1 MPRRACGAASLAY
14 GRGIQCTLQ
23 AVLKLSLESIEVSAT
38 IPNERTPNS
47 HYSCPILQTL
57 YLRQALLNRGRL
69 LGALGGRSRV
79 RRLQARLVTSSQEAR
94 SPSGPDEGPA
104 FSGLDNIGRRA
115 APMLPGSREVQ
126 ASGPVKEDT
135 VIGPK
140 IAAVERREARVLD
153 VSGARHL
160 SRVPDEDRGAFRRSA
175 PLTHVR
181 DKEREGARP
190 APH

>member
-1 MPRRACGAASLAY
+1 MRAFDENETWLARFLRRQ
-14 GRGIQCTLQ
+14 GRSANCTLD
-23 AVLKLSLESIEVSAT
+23 AHLCSRYVPRHPRSLRASPGDVRSA
-38 IPNERTPNS
+38 ER
-47 HYSCPILQTL
+47 
-57 YLRQALLNRGRL
+57 GW
-69 LGALGGRSRV
+69 

-140 IAAVERREARVLD
+140 IAAVERRKV
-153 VSGARHL
+153 
-160 SRVPDEDRGAFRRSA
+160 RVPVIRHAGAFAKVPSYDLRHFGA
-175 PLTHVR
+175 PL
-181 DKEREGARP
+181 
-190 APH
+190 PHF